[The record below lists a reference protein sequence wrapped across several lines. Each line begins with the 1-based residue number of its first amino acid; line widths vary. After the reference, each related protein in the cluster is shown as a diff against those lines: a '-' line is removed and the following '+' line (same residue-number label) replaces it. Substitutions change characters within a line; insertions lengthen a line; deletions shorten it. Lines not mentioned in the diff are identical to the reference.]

1 MAALVLLFFFHL
13 ILDIRSQNVP
23 QLLVSPEVLTE
34 RGSVELHCSVP
45 HNVKVSRCSF
55 YPEGDDTNV
64 KSSPSCRL
72 SVTGSDL
79 IRWTGRRSPG
89 TLQIICFYVLDNS
102 VRSPSPHSRPAPVTV
117 LSFFPSP
124 TQSSITP
131 EKSPAHVPQ
140 LLVSPEVLTE
150 RGSVELH
157 CSVPNNVKVSRCSF
171 YPEGDDTFIKLSPS
185 PSCRLSVTGSD
196 LIRWTGRSSPETLRI
211 ICFYVLD
218 NSVRSP
224 SPHSRPAPVTVLN
237 QKPKLSVVYDDQLHK
252 FTFSC
257 EIPGSESVTA
267 DLSCNL
273 YTGEKT
279 QFFSNTSFQKR
290 DSGKAVCVF
299 IADRNDVFNR
309 QPSVKSREVSCDY
322 SVTSDPTA
330 RSPMSEKY
338 NTMRFFPSPTQS
350 SITPEKSPAHVP
362 QLLVSPEVLTERGS
376 VELHCSVPHNVKVSR
391 CSFYPEGDDTN
402 IKPSPSPSC
411 RLSVTGSDLI
421 RWTGRSS
428 PGTLRIICFY
438 VLDNSDRSPSP
449 HSRPAPVT
457 VLSKINITPNQK
469 PKLSVSH
476 DNQSDEFRFSCEIP
490 GSESV
495 TADLSCNLYTGE
507 KTQFFLKT
515 SFQKRDSGKV
525 VCVFIADRNDVFNRL
540 QSVKS
545 RKVSCDYSVTSDPT
559 ARSPMSKKYNMMH
572 FFPETPQR
580 PTTKPSPT
588 VLSTRLI
595 TTRPTAMSFSSPS
608 TTSSTTK
615 EKTRAESHGPSTP
628 TTDRKKPTAGFS
640 SPSTTSSTTKEK
652 TRAESH
658 GPSTPTTDRK
668 KPTAGSLLV
677 LLLSVLSVCVLL
689 AGMMSVC
696 LCSFIRKQTAERR
709 KMDLAQ
715 GVLSM
720 HKMKTSGSEDP
731 GTYSVISSVPSPSL
745 LLESSSDRK
754 EDSVKPED
762 DGEHVYCF
770 ITDTQV
776 GPKDK
781 GAVYSLLQMH

>member
-1 MAALVLLFFFHL
+1 MSA
-13 ILDIRSQNVP
+13 
-23 QLLVSPEVLTE
+23 
-34 RGSVELHCSVP
+34 
-45 HNVKVSRCSF
+45 
-55 YPEGDDTNV
+55 
-64 KSSPSCRL
+64 
-72 SVTGSDL
+72 
-79 IRWTGRRSPG
+79 
-89 TLQIICFYVLDNS
+89 
-102 VRSPSPHSRPAPVTV
+102 
-117 LSFFPSP
+117 
-124 TQSSITP
+124 
-131 EKSPAHVPQ
+131 
-140 LLVSPEVLTE
+140 
-150 RGSVELH
+150 
-157 CSVPNNVKVSRCSF
+157 
-171 YPEGDDTFIKLSPS
+171 
-185 PSCRLSVTGSD
+185 
-196 LIRWTGRSSPETLRI
+196 
-211 ICFYVLD
+211 
-218 NSVRSP
+218 
-224 SPHSRPAPVTVLN
+224 LN
-237 QKPKLSVVYDDQLHK
+237 QKPVLSVSHDNQSDEFRFV
-252 FTFSC
+252 C

-267 DLSCNL
+267 DFSCNL

-279 QFFSNTSFQKR
+279 PLFQNQRSQKR
-290 DSGKAVCVF
+290 RSGKADCIF
-299 IADRNDVFNR
+299 TAQGNDVFNR
-309 QPSVKSREVSCDY
+309 LQSVKSREVSCDY

-338 NTMRFFPSPTQS
+338 NMMRFFPSPTQS

-376 VELHCSVPHNVKVSR
+376 VELHCSVPYNVKVSR
-391 CSFYPEGDDTN
+391 CSFYPEGDDKN
-402 IKPSPSPSC
+402 VKSSPSC

-421 RWTGRSS
+421 RWTGRRS

-438 VLDNSDRSPSP
+438 VLDNSVRSPSP

-457 VLSKINITPNQK
+457 VLRKINITPNQK
-469 PKLSVSH
+469 PKLSVVY
-476 DNQSDEFRFSCEIP
+476 DDQSDEFRFSCEIP

-495 TADLSCNLYTGE
+495 TADFSCNLYTGE
-507 KTQFFLKT
+507 KTQFFSNT
-515 SFQKRDSGKV
+515 SFQKRDSGKA

-545 RKVSCDYSVTSDPT
+545 REVSCDYSVTSDPT

-628 TTDRKKPTAGFS
+628 TTDRKKPTAGS
-640 SPSTTSSTTKEK
+640 
-652 TRAESH
+652 
-658 GPSTPTTDRK
+658 
-668 KPTAGSLLV
+668 
-677 LLLSVLSVCVLL
+677 LSVLPSVLGVCVLL

-709 KMDLAQ
+709 KMDLTQ
-715 GVLSM
+715 GDQEGVLSM

-745 LLESSSDRK
+745 LFESSSDRK

-762 DGEHVYCF
+762 DGEHVHYS

>member
-1 MAALVLLFFFHL
+1 MSEKYNMM
-13 ILDIRSQNVP
+13 R
-23 QLLVSPEVLTE
+23 
-34 RGSVELHCSVP
+34 
-45 HNVKVSRCSF
+45 
-55 YPEGDDTNV
+55 
-64 KSSPSCRL
+64 
-72 SVTGSDL
+72 
-79 IRWTGRRSPG
+79 
-89 TLQIICFYVLDNS
+89 
-102 VRSPSPHSRPAPVTV
+102 
-117 LSFFPSP
+117 FFPSP

-267 DLSCNL
+267 DFSCNL

-338 NTMRFFPSPTQS
+338 N
-350 SITPEKSPAHVP
+350 
-362 QLLVSPEVLTERGS
+362 
-376 VELHCSVPHNVKVSR
+376 
-391 CSFYPEGDDTN
+391 
-402 IKPSPSPSC
+402 
-411 RLSVTGSDLI
+411 
-421 RWTGRSS
+421 
-428 PGTLRIICFY
+428 
-438 VLDNSDRSPSP
+438 
-449 HSRPAPVT
+449 
-457 VLSKINITPNQK
+457 
-469 PKLSVSH
+469 
-476 DNQSDEFRFSCEIP
+476 
-490 GSESV
+490 
-495 TADLSCNLYTGE
+495 
-507 KTQFFLKT
+507 
-515 SFQKRDSGKV
+515 
-525 VCVFIADRNDVFNRL
+525 
-540 QSVKS
+540 
-545 RKVSCDYSVTSDPT
+545 
-559 ARSPMSKKYNMMH
+559 MMH

-588 VLSTRLI
+588 
-595 TTRPTAMSFSSPS
+595 
-608 TTSSTTK
+608 
-615 EKTRAESHGPSTP
+615 
-628 TTDRKKPTAGFS
+628 
-640 SPSTTSSTTKEK
+640 
-652 TRAESH
+652 
-658 GPSTPTTDRK
+658 DRK
-668 KPTAGSLLV
+668 KPTAGSLSV
-677 LLLSVLSVCVLL
+677 LLPSVLGVCVLL

-696 LCSFIRKQTAERR
+696 LCSFIRKQMAERR
-709 KMDLAQ
+709 KMDLTQ
-715 GVLSM
+715 GDQDGDEIYTEVMYTLSSQR
-720 HKMKTSGSEDP
+720 KRGSFQLP
-731 GTYSVISSVPSPSL
+731 L
-745 LLESSSDRK
+745 N
-754 EDSVKPED
+754 
-762 DGEHVYCF
+762 DG
-770 ITDTQV
+770 
-776 GPKDK
+776 P
-781 GAVYSLLQMH
+781 

>member
-1 MAALVLLFFFHL
+1 MYLKVLVEFCVKLLRNERLDDFTSSSGCEMAALVFLFFFHL

-45 HNVKVSRCSF
+45 YNVKVSRCSF
-55 YPEGDDTNV
+55 YPEGDDTN
-64 KSSPSCRL
+64 
-72 SVTGSDL
+72 
-79 IRWTGRRSPG
+79 
-89 TLQIICFYVLDNS
+89 
-102 VRSPSPHSRPAPVTV
+102 
-117 LSFFPSP
+117 
-124 TQSSITP
+124 
-131 EKSPAHVPQ
+131 
-140 LLVSPEVLTE
+140 
-150 RGSVELH
+150 
-157 CSVPNNVKVSRCSF
+157 
-171 YPEGDDTFIKLSPS
+171 IKPSPS

-196 LIRWTGRSSPETLRI
+196 LIRWTGRSSPGTLRI

-237 QKPKLSVVYDDQLHK
+237 QKPVLSVVYDNQFDE
-252 FTFSC
+252 FRFSC
-257 EIPGSESVTA
+257 EIPGSESVTT
-267 DLSCNL
+267 DFSCNL

-279 QFFSNTSFQKR
+279 PLFQNQRSQKSK
-290 DSGKAVCVF
+290 SGKVCIF
-299 IADRNDVFNR
+299 PAQRNAVFNR
-309 QPSVKSREVSCDY
+309 LQSVKSREVSCDY

-338 NTMRFFPSPTQS
+338 NTMRFFHSPTQS

-362 QLLVSPEVLTERGS
+362 QLLVSREVLTERGS

-438 VLDNSDRSPSP
+438 VLDNSVRSPSP
-449 HSRPAPVT
+449 HSHPAPVT
-457 VLSKINITPNQK
+457 VLRKINITPNQK
-469 PKLSVSH
+469 PKLSLSH
-476 DNQSDEFRFSCEIP
+476 LNQSDEFRFSCEIP

-495 TADLSCNLYTGE
+495 TADFSCNLYTGE
-507 KTQFFLKT
+507 KTQFFSNT
-515 SFQKRDSGKV
+515 SFQKRDSGKA

-545 RKVSCDYSVTSDPT
+545 REVSCDYSVTSDPT
-559 ARSPMSKKYNMMH
+559 ARSPMSEKYNMTH

-588 VLSTRLI
+588 
-595 TTRPTAMSFSSPS
+595 
-608 TTSSTTK
+608 
-615 EKTRAESHGPSTP
+615 
-628 TTDRKKPTAGFS
+628 GFS

-668 KPTAGSLLV
+668 KPTAGSLSV
-677 LLLSVLSVCVLL
+677 LLSVLSVCVLL

-709 KMDLAQ
+709 KMDLTQGDQ

-745 LLESSSDRK
+745 LFDSSSDRK

-762 DGEHVYCF
+762 DGEHVYYS